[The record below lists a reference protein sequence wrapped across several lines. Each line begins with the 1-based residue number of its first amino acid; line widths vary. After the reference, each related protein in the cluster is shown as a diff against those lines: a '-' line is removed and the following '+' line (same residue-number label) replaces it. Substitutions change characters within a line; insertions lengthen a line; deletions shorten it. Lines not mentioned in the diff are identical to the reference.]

1 MKLTLNKSI
10 EAKKLNKRTGAPS
23 TEPESTVPYGAIID
37 YQGPDGS
44 AERFMYMGELFRCA
58 HDLLASAMEGGK
70 MPKAAIVPDPAA
82 AVAGAAAA
90 EPAVQQPRLEFEALP
105 STHHTLTR
113 AKVPGGW
120 LVVASGSGIAFL
132 PDAAHVWD
140 GLSLP

>member
-44 AERFMYMGELFRCA
+44 AERFLYMGDLFRCA
-58 HDLLASAMEGGK
+58 HDLLASALEGGK
-70 MPKAAIVPDPAA
+70 IPKE
-82 AVAGAAAA
+82 AA
-90 EPAVQQPRLEFEALP
+90 ESAPATTVAAGEPSAPQPRLKFDPVL
-105 STHHTLTR
+105 STQHSVTR

-120 LVVASGSGIAFL
+120 LVVVAGSGVTFF
-132 PDAAHVWD
+132 PDASHEWD
-140 GLSLP
+140 GLSLQ

>member
-70 MPKAAIVPDPAA
+70 MPKAA
-82 AVAGAAAA
+82 AVSDSLATTVSAG
-90 EPAVQQPRLEFEALP
+90 EPAVQLPRLEFEAVP

-120 LVVASGSGIAFL
+120 LVVAGGSGIAFL

>member
-10 EAKKLNKRTGAPS
+10 EAKKLNKRTGAPA

-70 MPKAAIVPDPAA
+70 IPKVAADPASS
-82 AVAGAAAA
+82 AVAVTAA
-90 EPAVQQPRLEFEALP
+90 EPAVQQPRLEFATLP
-105 STHHTLTR
+105 STHHSLTR

-120 LVVASGSGIAFL
+120 LVVAGGTGIAFL
-132 PDAAHVWD
+132 PDAAHEWD

>member
-10 EAKKLNKRTGAPS
+10 EAKKLNKRTGAPA

-70 MPKAAIVPDPAA
+70 IPKVAADPASS
-82 AVAGAAAA
+82 AVAVTAA
-90 EPAVQQPRLEFEALP
+90 EPASSNPAWNSQPCLLRITA
-105 STHHTLTR
+105 
-113 AKVPGGW
+113 
-120 LVVASGSGIAFL
+120 
-132 PDAAHVWD
+132 
-140 GLSLP
+140 